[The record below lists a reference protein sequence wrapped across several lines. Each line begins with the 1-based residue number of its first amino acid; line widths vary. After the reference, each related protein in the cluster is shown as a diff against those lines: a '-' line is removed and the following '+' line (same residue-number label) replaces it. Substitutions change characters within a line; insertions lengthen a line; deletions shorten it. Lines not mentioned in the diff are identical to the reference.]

1 MGSLFAKFDAGLA
14 LDTDQRAGFDIMRA
28 VHRHRCSGRIFAQ
41 TDMTACLAQ
50 HLPALGLQLLD
61 DVFGFAAEV
70 VATVGSVTPQA
81 AAATLC
87 VDARVVVANANV
99 ANSCLLR
106 ISNSISDGV
115 SRLGA
120 GEIPSF

>member
-1 MGSLFAKFDAGLA
+1 MN
-14 LDTDQRAGFDIMRA
+14 
-28 VHRHRCSGRIFAQ
+28 
-41 TDMTACLAQ
+41 
-50 HLPALGLQLLD
+50 
-61 DVFGFAAEV
+61 
-70 VATVGSVTPQA
+70 PQA
-81 AAATLC
+81 AAATLW
-87 VDARVVVANANV
+87 VEARVGVAKATA